1 MNSFGRLFRISIFGE
16 SHGECVGITIDGCP
30 AGLALSPDDM
40 LPDLERRKGGKQKGT
55 TPREEADE
63 PLIKSGVFN
72 GYTTGFPIT
81 ILFENKN
88 TRSED
93 YAKQRSIPR
102 PGHADWV
109 AHQKFGGFEDYRG
122 GGHFS
127 ARLTTGIVA
136 AGAIAKKLL
145 LQVNTS
151 LQTPLPGR
159 GAYPDSVNPGYITDS
174 PGSWKILVEFAKNN
188 RKNPTEAEDKLW
200 QSVRNRKIH
209 GYKFRRQHPVNSY
222 IPDFVCL
229 ERKLIIEIDGE
240 YHDTVKQKEYDSL
253 REKWLAA
260 ASYKMLR
267 FTNEQVLNDIDSV
280 IKAIGDKLLS
290 LTEEESNPVK
300 SGSGSPSPMERE
312 LEGEVKNK
320 ITIHAEVIAIA
331 GEKDL
336 EKGLQKAID
345 AKDSVGGL
353 IECRVTGLPAGL
365 GEPYFDSVESVLSH
379 ILFAIPAVRG
389 VEFGTGF
396 AAAAMFGSEHNDAIE
411 TMSGKTRTN
420 HAGGVVGGIS
430 NGNELVFRLAVK
442 PTSST
447 PKEQNSLNWDTGTT
461 ENFSIRGRHDL
472 CVALRAPVIVEAVTA
487 IVLAD
492 FMLLEQQIKRIQ

>member
-1 MNSFGRLFRISIFGE
+1 MNSFGRLFRISVFGE
-16 SHGECVGITIDGCP
+16 SHGECTGITIDGCP
-30 AGLALSPDDM
+30 AGLPLVQEDM
-40 LPDLERRKGGKQKGT
+40 IPDLNRRKGGQQKGT
-55 TPREEADE
+55 TPRQEEDL

-72 GYTTGFPIT
+72 GKTTGFPIT

-93 YAKQRSIPR
+93 YSKQRSIPR

-109 AHQKFGGFEDYRG
+109 AHQKFGGHEDYRG

-145 LQVNTS
+145 NSSDGSSGKEKGQV
-151 LQTPLPGR
+151 
-159 GAYPDSVNPGYITDS
+159 SV
-174 PGSWKILVEFAKNN
+174 
-188 RKNPTEAEDKLW
+188 
-200 QSVRNRKIH
+200 H
-209 GYKFRRQHPVNSY
+209 
-222 IPDFVCL
+222 
-229 ERKLIIEIDGE
+229 
-240 YHDTVKQKEYDSL
+240 
-253 REKWLAA
+253 AA
-260 ASYKMLR
+260 
-267 FTNEQVLNDIDSV
+267 
-280 IKAIGDKLLS
+280 
-290 LTEEESNPVK
+290 
-300 SGSGSPSPMERE
+300 
-312 LEGEVKNK
+312 
-320 ITIHAEVIAIA
+320 VIAIA
-331 GEKDL
+331 GETDT

-345 AKDSVGGL
+345 AKDSAGGI
-353 IECRVTGLPAGL
+353 IECRVSGIPAGI
-365 GEPYFDSVESVLSH
+365 GEPYFDSIESVLSH

-411 TMSGKTRTN
+411 DMTGKTRTN

-447 PKEQNSLNWDTGTT
+447 PKEQNSLNWDTGAT
-461 ENFSIRGRHDL
+461 ENFSIKGRHDL

-492 FMLLEQQIKRIQ
+492 FMLLEQKIKRVL